1 MSTKN
6 SWILDTACSGNY
18 ADDETIVKDKKS
30 IEPGTGINVGC
41 ANTGVMQQ
49 KGVAKLPFDNLP
61 TGTDAVEIF
70 HKIHSPLLGGGKF
83 VKEGKC
89 TLVFGRKNAHI
100 VKGETGKL
108 VQRIIKQ
115 AEEKNKDDIVMTVP
129 FDEKTLTWKTDATGT
144 AKPLFN
150 IASNVHRIR
159 SKEVLCDYLHRA
171 AGYPVKK
178 TWLQAIKDGFFTTWT
193 GLTYELV
200 AKFLPENS

>member
-1 MSTKN
+1 M
-6 SWILDTACSGNY
+6 
-18 ADDETIVKDKKS
+18 
-30 IEPGTGINVGC
+30 GC

-70 HKIHSPLLGGGKF
+70 HKMHSPLLGGGKF

-89 TLVFGRKNAHI
+89 TLVFGRENAHI
-100 VKGETGKL
+100 VKGQTGKL
-108 VQRIIKQ
+108 VQQIIKQ

-129 FDEKTLTWKTDATGT
+129 FDEKTLTWKTDATGK

-178 TWLQAIKDGFFTTWT
+178 TLLQAIKEGFFTTWP

-200 AKFLPENS
+200 SRFLPKNSEEIAAGHLHW